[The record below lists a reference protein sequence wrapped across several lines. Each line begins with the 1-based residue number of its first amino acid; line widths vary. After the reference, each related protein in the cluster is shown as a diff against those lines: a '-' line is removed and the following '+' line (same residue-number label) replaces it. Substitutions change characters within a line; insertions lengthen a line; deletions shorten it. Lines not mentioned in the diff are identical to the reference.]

1 MPLSVLLRVALTQV
15 SLFIQIVQDQKYI
28 TVTVVLDSI
37 SSHIL
42 GINLGFTTHFRLW
55 IWGRKNV
62 SAAFCNL
69 QAI

>member
-42 GINLGFTTHFRLW
+42 GHQPRFYH
-55 IWGRKNV
+55 
-62 SAAFCNL
+62 SL
-69 QAI
+69 QTLDLR